1 MENQETKETKTEE
14 RKAKGQ
20 TKRGFAI
27 PVDSFNPNDRSLAE
41 GAD

>member
-1 MENQETKETKTEE
+1 MEKQETIETKPEE
-14 RKAKGQ
+14 RKVKSQ

-27 PVDSFNPNDRSLAE
+27 PADSFNPNDRSLAE